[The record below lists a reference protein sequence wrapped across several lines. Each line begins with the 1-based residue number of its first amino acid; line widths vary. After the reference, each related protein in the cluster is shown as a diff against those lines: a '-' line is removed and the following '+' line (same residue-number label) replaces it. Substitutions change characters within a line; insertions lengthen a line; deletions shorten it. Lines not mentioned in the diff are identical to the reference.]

1 MSEDELKQK
10 EKELYSKE
18 VLLNIREHD
27 LDIYRT
33 RIERFYNM
41 AFPEVEM
48 KFRDIK

>member
-1 MSEDELKQK
+1 MTQEEI
-10 EKELYSKE
+10 EKIKKDLERKE
-18 VLLNIREHD
+18 VLLNIRQRD

-48 KFRDIK
+48 KFRDL